1 MTRLHIKLFRYFL
14 TAGAAAIVD
23 VGGFAILC
31 LTPIPIAVSAVTSFC
46 VAAVVNYLL
55 SSRFAFNQAA
65 TMRGFGLFFATAVGG
80 LAVNVSMTVVGSL
93 YFGIAPVLAKIIG
106 VGTAFLLNFWLN
118 LRIVFR
124 TPSVG
129 RNQ

>member
-1 MTRLHIKLFRYFL
+1 MIHVKLFRYFF

-31 LTPIPIAVSAVTSFC
+31 FVAIPIAAAAVTSFC
-46 VAAVVNYLL
+46 LATVVNFLL
-55 SSRFAFNQAA
+55 TSRCVFNQ
-65 TMRGFGLFFATAVGG
+65 TPTLRGFGLFFVAAVGG
-80 LAVNVSMTVVGSL
+80 LFVNVSVTLFGSL
-93 YFGIAPVLAKIIG
+93 YLGIAPVLAKIVG

-124 TPSVG
+124 RPSVG